1 MVSLALLG
9 VREVLEVE
17 NLELAILLDE
27 GDDGEAVIL
36 QRSTADGGP
45 RGCELQKTVRY
56 NSRGHDSWVQRQ
68 TWTTT
73 LPCASITSWM
83 VG

>member
-1 MVSLALLG
+1 MVSLTLLG

-27 GDDGEAVIL
+27 GDDGEAVIF
-36 QRSTADGGP
+36 QRSTADGAP

-56 NSRGHDSWVQRQ
+56 NQRGHDSWVQRQ

-73 LPCASITSWM
+73 FPCASITSWM